1 MILGEGA
8 ALLQRIGCRSEER
21 ARDACERLKEESGSQ
36 HISVVPIPL
45 SDCVVSSR
53 GYGESKIDFRLRGG
67 DQEATTAHQRPR
79 Q

>member
-1 MILGEGA
+1 MILGESVV
-8 ALLQRIGCRSEER
+8 LLQRIGCRSEER

-36 HISVVPIPL
+36 HLSVVPVLL

-53 GYGESKIDFRLRGG
+53 GYGEPKIDFRLRGG
-67 DQEATTAHQRPR
+67 GKEPATAHQRPR